1 MVTRHVAAV
10 ERCFKVLDLLASSDR
25 PLSIPVIANTLGLPR
40 TSVHEL
46 VATMVASSYLE
57 PVASSPGAFRLG
69 LRLFEMGGHY
79 LRQLDLVAEAQA
91 AASELSALTGETCH
105 VAVLDG
111 RDVVY
116 IAKVDSHHTVRMV
129 SAVGTR
135 LPAHCTGVG
144 KALLAALPEEELRRR
159 YHMAAVLEQMT
170 PNSHGSAESLYADL
184 EKVRATGISYDN
196 CESNLDIRCVAGAVL
211 GTGGEPVAGLSTS
224 VPTSRWTEE
233 CYERYSQLV
242 REATA
247 QLSKRLGYRSAAEA
261 VPA

>member
-1 MVTRHVAAV
+1 MVTRHVTAV
-10 ERCFKVLDLLASSDR
+10 ERCFKILDLLASSDR
-25 PLSIPVIANTLGLPR
+25 PLGIPVIAKTLELPR

-46 VATMVASSYLE
+46 IATMVASSYLE
-57 PVASSPGAFRLG
+57 PVASSPGSFRLG
-69 LRLFEMGGHY
+69 LRLFEMGNHY
-79 LRQLDLVAEAQA
+79 VRQLDLVSEAQA

-159 YHMAAVLEQMT
+159 YQMVAVLEQMT
-170 PNSHGSAESLYADL
+170 PNSHSSVESLYADL

-196 CESNLDIRCVAGAVL
+196 CESNLDIRCIAGPVFGTDGQAVAA
-211 GTGGEPVAGLSTS
+211 LSTS
-224 VPTSRWTEE
+224 VPTSRWTKE

-242 REATA
+242 REATT
-247 QLSKRLGYRSAAEA
+247 QLSKRLGYR
-261 VPA
+261 PATEGA